1 MEKESRFW
9 GVMRTAAD
17 IRITE
22 LIGWLGIA
30 GWIAKQFYSAEGE
43 KMMSAFD
50 ITGWIIF
57 AICSTYLLVSN
68 LVLIKWKNEEI
79 KKREELEDGIRAL
92 LELDSVKSIFSVT
105 NQWSKN
111 LSVIYSLWKERY
123 E

>member
-1 MEKESRFW
+1 
-9 GVMRTAAD
+9 
-17 IRITE
+17 
-22 LIGWLGIA
+22 
-30 GWIAKQFYSAEGE
+30 
-43 KMMSAFD
+43 MMSAFD